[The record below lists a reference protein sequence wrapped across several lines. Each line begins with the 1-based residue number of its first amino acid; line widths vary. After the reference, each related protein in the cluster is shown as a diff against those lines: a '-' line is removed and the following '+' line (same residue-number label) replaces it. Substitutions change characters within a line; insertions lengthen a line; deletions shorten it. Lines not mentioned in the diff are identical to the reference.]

1 MNSAAVPPSPPGR
14 GAGGE
19 GHSQKLALPIE
30 ILAFA
35 RELHSKQTSAE
46 TMLWNLLRSRR
57 FLGLKFRRQHA
68 VPPYVLDFYCDEL
81 QIAVELDGG
90 QHNEDG
96 ETQRD
101 ARRAAYL
108 AERNIEVIR
117 YWNHDLM
124 LRTEAVL
131 EDLMTR
137 LSMKPRPSPD
147 AVASTSPEGR
157 GKRASNDE

>member
-1 MNSAAVPPSPPGR
+1 MNSAAVPPSPSGR
-14 GAGGE
+14 GVGGE
-19 GHSQKLALPIE
+19 AQRQKLALPPE
-30 ILAFA
+30 LLTFA
-35 RELHSKQTSAE
+35 RELRSQQTSAE
-46 TMLWNLLRSRR
+46 IMLWNLLRSRR

-68 VPPYVLDFYCDEL
+68 MPPYVLDFYCDEL
-81 QIAVELDGG
+81 QVAVELDGG

-96 ETQRD
+96 ETERD

-147 AVASTSPEGR
+147 AIASTSPGGR
-157 GKRASNDE
+157 GKQGANDE